1 MLAKKV
7 RKGKGNDGLGGCRKS
22 EYNIYV
28 IFMWKIETL
37 GTRVD
42 RELSKLPPDLFARF
56 LRIAELLE
64 EHGPEIVGMPHVRS
78 LAGTGGLWEMR
89 MSGKDGIARAAFVKA
104 QGQRLVVVHV
114 FKKKTQKTPKTAL
127 DTARKR
133 AKEVK

>member
-1 MLAKKV
+1 MRV
-7 RKGKGNDGLGGCRKS
+7 CWRRR
-22 EYNIYV
+22 
-28 IFMWKIETL
+28 IE
-37 GTRVD
+37 RA
-42 RELSKLPPDLFARF
+42 REMMGWVV
-56 LRIAELLE
+56 AELLE

-104 QGQRLVVVHV
+104 QGQRPVVVHV